1 MVGKDIMDPETLKG
15 ALRTLSEEIQPN
27 YSLISVSVEYRKNL
41 ALNLFYKV
49 SKVVLTLIYWIN
61 WHISS

>member
-15 ALRTLSEEIQPN
+15 ALRNLSEEIQPN
-27 YSLISVSVEYRKNL
+27 DSLVSVSVEYRKNL

-49 SKVVLTLIYWIN
+49 SKVVFLLIS

>member
-1 MVGKDIMDPETLKG
+1 MVGKNIMAPETLTG
-15 ALRTLSEEIQPN
+15 ALQTLSEEIQPN
-27 YSLISVSVEYRKNL
+27 SLVSVSVEYRKNL